1 MIPLAAV
8 IAVATAVGLG
18 AERRSHEAAE
28 RAARGLLTTVL
39 WVLLPIIVFF
49 NIAALDLT
57 VEIGAG
63 VGFAYVAMAV
73 TLGAAFAAG
82 TYVLRLPR
90 ASVGALMVAAAL
102 ANTGFLG
109 LPFTVALFGF
119 DELPN
124 ALVYDILVSSLALA
138 TVGFTVGAL
147 FGTRA
152 EGARAR
158 LRTFLTRNPPLWA
171 TAAGFLAPALLAPDW
186 AVDGSQ
192 LLALAI
198 LPIGF
203 FAVGV
208 TLAAE
213 ARERGVGL
221 VPPLSAPVAWAV
233 ALKLLL
239 PAAVLL
245 GLSRL
250 LLDVPDS
257 YLTQAGMASAL
268 SNIVIAN
275 EYGLDR
281 RLIAGAILWSTALV
295 VAAGV
300 FAVLT

>member
-1 MIPLAAV
+1 M
-8 IAVATAVGLG
+8 
-18 AERRSHEAAE
+18 
-28 RAARGLLTTVL
+28 
-39 WVLLPIIVFF
+39 
-49 NIAALDLT
+49 
-57 VEIGAG
+57 
-63 VGFAYVAMAV
+63 
-73 TLGAAFAAG
+73 
-82 TYVLRLPR
+82 
-90 ASVGALMVAAAL
+90 
-102 ANTGFLG
+102 
-109 LPFTVALFGF
+109 
-119 DELPN
+119 
-124 ALVYDILVSSLALA
+124 
-138 TVGFTVGAL
+138 
-147 FGTRA
+147 
-152 EGARAR
+152 
-158 LRTFLTRNPPLWA
+158 
-171 TAAGFLAPALLAPDW
+171 
-186 AVDGSQ
+186 
-192 LLALAI
+192 
-198 LPIGF
+198 
-203 FAVGV
+203 

-295 VAAGV
+295 VAAGA

>member
-49 NIAALDLT
+49 NIAALHLT

-171 TAAGFLAPALLAPDW
+171 TAAGFLAPAVLAPGW

-213 ARERGVGL
+213 ARERGSGV
-221 VPPLSAPVAWAV
+221 VPPVSAPVAWAV

-239 PAAVLL
+239 PPAVLV
-245 GLSRL
+245 GLSHL

-281 RLIAGAILWSTALV
+281 RLTAGAILWSTALV
-295 VAAGV
+295 VVAGAVAAL
-300 FAVLT
+300 A

>member
-1 MIPLAAV
+1 VIPLAAV
-8 IAVATAVGLG
+8 IAVATAVGLA

-39 WVLLPIIVFF
+39 WVLLPIVVFF
-49 NIAALDLT
+49 NIAALHLT

-63 VGFAYVAMAV
+63 VGFAYAAMAV
-73 TLGAAFAAG
+73 TLGAAFAIG
-82 TYVLRLPR
+82 TYVLHLPR

-102 ANTGFLG
+102 ANTGYLG

-124 ALVYDILVSSLALA
+124 AVVYDVLVSSLALA

-158 LRTFLTRNPPLWA
+158 MRTFLTRNPPLWA
-171 TAAGFLAPALLAPDW
+171 TAAGFLAPAALAPSW
-186 AVDGSQ
+186 AVDSSQ
-192 LLALAI
+192 ILALTI

-213 ARERGVGL
+213 AGGGGWGL
-221 VPPLSAPVAWAV
+221 VPRLSVPVAWAV
-233 ALKLLL
+233 ALKLVL
-239 PAAVLL
+239 PTAVLA
-245 GLSRL
+245 GLSTL

-268 SNIVIAN
+268 NTIVIAN

-281 RLIAGAILWSTALV
+281 RLAAGAILWSTALV
-295 VAAGV
+295 VAAG
-300 FAVLT
+300 AVAALT

>member
-8 IAVATAVGLG
+8 IAVATAVGLA

-39 WVLLPIIVFF
+39 WVLLPIVVFF
-49 NIAALDLT
+49 NIAALHLT

-63 VGFAYVAMAV
+63 VGFAYAAMAV
-73 TLGAAFAAG
+73 TLGAAFAIG
-82 TYVLRLPR
+82 TYVLHLPR

-102 ANTGFLG
+102 ANTGYLG

-124 ALVYDILVSSLALA
+124 AVVYDVLVSSLALA

-158 LRTFLTRNPPLWA
+158 MRTFLTRNPPLWA
-171 TAAGFLAPALLAPDW
+171 TAAGFLAPAALAPSW
-186 AVDGSQ
+186 AVDSSQ
-192 LLALAI
+192 ILALTI

-213 ARERGVGL
+213 AGGGGWGL
-221 VPPLSAPVAWAV
+221 VPRLSVPVAWAV
-233 ALKLLL
+233 ALKLVL
-239 PAAVLL
+239 PTAVLA
-245 GLSRL
+245 GLSTL

-268 SNIVIAN
+268 NTIVIAN

-281 RLIAGAILWSTALV
+281 RLAAGAILWSTALV
-295 VAAGV
+295 VAAG
-300 FAVLT
+300 AVAALT